1 MHSKIKKRTI
11 KAPKSMIYT
20 KTGDD
25 GTTSL
30 VGGKRVMKTDI
41 RLEAYGTAD
50 ELNSLVGLLAT
61 YVDDEDDRKL
71 LEEIQNVLFVVGGY
85 LATDQGSTDLMPQT
99 LVSPEMVGNIEA
111 GIDRID
117 ATLPLLRAFVLPGGS
132 RGAAVAHVA
141 RTVCRRCER
150 CILRMNECL
159 VADGSTAISPDV
171 LAFINRL
178 SDFLFVLARK
188 LNIISNKEEIIWK
201 NACR

>member
-1 MHSKIKKRTI
+1 
-11 KAPKSMIYT
+11 MIYT

-30 VGGKRVMKTDI
+30 VGGKRVLKTDC

-50 ELNSLVGLLAT
+50 ELNSVIGLLAT
-61 YVDDEDDRKL
+61 YVDDADDHQL
-71 LEEIQNVLFVVGGY
+71 LEDIQNVLFVVGGY
-85 LATDQGSTDLMPQT
+85 LATDQSCTELMPQT
-99 LVSPEMVGNIEA
+99 LVSPEMVARIES
-111 GIDRID
+111 GIDQIESS
-117 ATLPLLRAFVLPGGS
+117 LPRLRAFVLPGGS
-132 RGAAVAHVA
+132 RGSAVAHVA

-150 CILRMNECL
+150 CILRMNELL
-159 VADGSTAISPDV
+159 VSEGCPTISNEV

-188 LNIISNKEEIIWK
+188 MNILSNKEEIIWK